1 MYILLIALFLV
12 SLEYVISSNRSG
24 CTTCIATATTV
35 SKEWCRE
42 STGCVDDDDEERHC
56 RETCAANEFEIV
68 TNIMIVFFIN
78 KKPNK
83 NRKSK
88 IKNFLSLFKNK
99 QQKDCEEESAT
110 DTSNGDGT
118 GCGTYD
124 VELTNSQKTAIW
136 AAWWFICVVRFSK
149 QILFL

>member
-68 TNIMIVFFIN
+68 TNIMIVFFTE
-78 KKPNK
+78 KK

-88 IKNFLSLFKNK
+88 IELKFLYFLKTNNRKTVKKN
-99 QQKDCEEESAT
+99 QQQIHQVERVPVVEHT
-110 DTSNGDGT
+110 ISN
-118 GCGTYD
+118 
-124 VELTNSQKTAIW
+124 
-136 AAWWFICVVRFSK
+136 
-149 QILFL
+149 

>member
-1 MYILLIALFLV
+1 MNDSNKKKIFKKKRILKKKNPHTNMYILLIALFLV

-68 TNIMIVFFIN
+68 TNIMIV
-78 KKPNK
+78 
-83 NRKSK
+83 
-88 IKNFLSLFKNK
+88 L
-99 QQKDCEEESAT
+99 
-110 DTSNGDGT
+110 
-118 GCGTYD
+118 
-124 VELTNSQKTAIW
+124 
-136 AAWWFICVVRFSK
+136 
-149 QILFL
+149 